1 MGKLDGRVALITGGA
16 RGQGRSHA
24 LRLASEGAD
33 IAVCDIIAPL
43 QTTPYPSATQADLEE
58 TVRRVRELGRRCLA
72 LQADVRDGAQ
82 MQRVVEQTLA
92 ALGKIDILVANA
104 GIVSYARA
112 WELTEQQW
120 DEVIDV
126 NLKGVWLA
134 TRAVIP
140 HMIER
145 RSGRIICIA
154 SAAGLHGFANLAHYT
169 AAKHGVIG
177 LVRALAI
184 ELAPYMIT
192 VNAVCPAVVN
202 TDIVMNPATYRLF
215 AGGKEATL
223 EEVTPVFRQ
232 LNLLPVPWIEPE
244 DVSGAVLWLAS
255 DDARYVTG
263 IALPVDAGFLTK

>member
-33 IAVCDIIAPL
+33 IAVCDIVAAL
-43 QTTPYPSATQADLEE
+43 RTTPYPPATQADLEE
-58 TVRRVRELGRRCLA
+58 TARRVRELGRRCLTF
-72 LQADVRDGAQ
+72 QADVRDGAQ
-82 MQRVVEQTLA
+82 MQQVVAQTLA
-92 ALGKIDILVANA
+92 EFGKIDILVANA
-104 GIVSYARA
+104 GIVSYAPA

-140 HMIER
+140 HMIAR

-192 VNAVCPAVVN
+192 VNAVCPSVVN
-202 TDIVMNPATYRLF
+202 TDIVMNAATYRLF

-223 EEVTPVFRQ
+223 EEVTPIFRE